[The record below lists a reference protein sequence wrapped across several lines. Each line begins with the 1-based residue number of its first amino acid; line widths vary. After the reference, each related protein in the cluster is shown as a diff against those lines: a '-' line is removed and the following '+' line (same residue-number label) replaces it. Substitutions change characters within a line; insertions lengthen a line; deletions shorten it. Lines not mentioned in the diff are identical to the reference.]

1 MISSEEIKKFEEKLL
16 KAKEKVEA
24 EIKTLKKP
32 VSFGGDVG
40 DPDDEEADESEEF
53 ENNVGQAEALEIYL
67 ADVNSA
73 LDKIKS
79 GSYGICENCNEPIEP
94 EVLKAAPES
103 RFCKNCKLS
112 V

>member
-1 MISSEEIKKFEEKLL
+1 MISGTDAKKFEENLL
-16 KAKEKVEA
+16 KAKLKVEA

-32 VSFGGDVG
+32 VDFGHDTG
-40 DPDDEEADESEEF
+40 DPNDESADQDEES
-53 ENNVGQAEALEIYL
+53 ENNFRTAETLEIYL
-67 ADVNSA
+67 TDINSA

-79 GSYGICENCNEPIEP
+79 GAYGICENCNEPIEP

-103 RFCKNCKLS
+103 RLCKNCKIG

>member
-1 MISSEEIKKFEEKLL
+1 MLSSTDTKKFEEKLL
-16 KAKEKVEA
+16 KDKKIIED
-24 EIKTLKKP
+24 EIKGLKTLTD
-32 VSFGGDVG
+32 FGSDTDHG
-40 DPDDEEADESEEF
+40 DEEADEDEEN
-53 ENNVGQAEALEIYL
+53 ENNMGAAEGLEIRL
-67 ADVNSA
+67 ADINSA

-79 GSYGICENCNEPIEP
+79 GAYGICENCNEPIEP